1 MENPTAAPSRL
12 AARPRDH
19 ASTSPAS
26 GVFELADGALLA
38 VPPAAGEGRPCPLVV
53 LFHGAGS
60 SAAAGLALL
69 ADEADAADLIL
80 LAPQSAGST
89 WDVIERGFGADVRR
103 IDRALASVFATCP
116 VDGSR
121 VVFGGF
127 SDGASYALSLGI
139 DNGDLARHVVAFSP
153 GFSAPAAPR
162 GRPRILVTHGIHDA
176 VLPIDRCSRRLVP
189 RLRQAGYDVTYEEFD
204 GGHAVTPALSRHA
217 LDWLPG
223 GRGPPGSDAR
233 PLPLPRGLLLPGAPR
248 VARPPP

>member
-12 AARPRDH
+12 AARPREH
-19 ASTSPAS
+19 ASTSPAR
-26 GVFELADGALLA
+26 GTFELADGALLA
-38 VPPAAGEGRPCPLVV
+38 IPKAAADGRPRPLVV

-60 SAAAGLALL
+60 SAAAGLGLL
-69 ADEADAADLIL
+69 ADEADAADVIL

-103 IDRALASVFATCP
+103 LDRALTSVFATCP

-139 DNGDLARHVVAFSP
+139 DNGDLARHLVAFSP
-153 GFSAPAAPR
+153 GFSAPAAPW

-189 RLRQAGYDVTYEEFD
+189 RLRRAGYDVIYEEFE
-204 GGHAVTPALSRHA
+204 GGHEVTPQIRRRALQ
-217 LDWLPG
+217 WLE
-223 GRGPPGSDAR
+223 DA
-233 PLPLPRGLLLPGAPR
+233 
-248 VARPPP
+248 